1 MDKKRR
7 KILLVDDNPENIQI
21 LLETLG
27 DEFAVVAARSGEKA
41 LALAIAAP
49 HPDIILL
56 DVMMPNMDGYE
67 VCRRLKA
74 NPLTRSIPVLFVTSL
89 NDIEDEQRG
98 LEMGAVDYI
107 IKPFRPE
114 LIKARVRNQI
124 DLKQYRDHLEQ
135 LVGERTR
142 ELSLTQDATIFTVAN
157 LAETRDPDTGAHIW
171 RTQQYVRILA
181 LHLAASPRYAVA
193 LTPPD
198 IDLLFKS
205 APLHDIGKIGIADHI
220 LLKPGKLTPEEF
232 EEMKKHSILGWRALN
247 RTAQLL
253 GSNSFLRYA
262 CEIALTHHEK
272 WDGSGYPHGLF
283 GEAIPLSG
291 RLMAVADVYDALISH
306 RPYKNPFPHA
316 EAAALIIDGRGHHF
330 DPAIID
336 VFITLE
342 SEFQQIS
349 EMVTDVPADTLE
361 LTPEIAVTSTP
372 SPHPIVAPTI
382 SVPPPRPL
390 RK

>member
-1 MDKKRR
+1 MDKKHR
-7 KILLVDDNPENIQI
+7 KILVVDDDSENIQI
-21 LLETLG
+21 LLEALG
-27 DEFAVVAARSGEKA
+27 DEFAVIAARSGEKA

-49 HPDIILL
+49 PPDIILL

-74 NPLTRSIPVLFVTSL
+74 NPLTWGIPVLFVTSL
-89 NDIEDEQRG
+89 NDIEDEKHG
-98 LEMGAVDYI
+98 LEMGAADYI

-114 LIKARVRNQI
+114 LVKARVRNQI

-171 RTQQYVRILA
+171 RTQQYVRTLA
-181 LHLAASPRYAVA
+181 LHLAASPRYAAA

-198 IDLLFKS
+198 IDLLYKS

-220 LLKPGKLTPEEF
+220 LLKPGTLTPEEF
-232 EEMKKHSILGWRALN
+232 EEMKKHSIIGWQALN
-247 RTAQLL
+247 RTVQLL

-272 WDGSGYPHGLF
+272 WDGSGYPQGLS

-306 RPYKNPFPHA
+306 RPYKKPLPHA
-316 EAAALIIDGRGHHF
+316 EAAALIIEGRGHHF

-336 VFITLE
+336 VFIVLE
-342 SEFQQIS
+342 AEFQQIS
-349 EMVTDVPADTLE
+349 ERVIDVLADTT
-361 LTPEIAVTSTP
+361 LTPWTGE
-372 SPHPIVAPTI
+372 
-382 SVPPPRPL
+382 
-390 RK
+390 